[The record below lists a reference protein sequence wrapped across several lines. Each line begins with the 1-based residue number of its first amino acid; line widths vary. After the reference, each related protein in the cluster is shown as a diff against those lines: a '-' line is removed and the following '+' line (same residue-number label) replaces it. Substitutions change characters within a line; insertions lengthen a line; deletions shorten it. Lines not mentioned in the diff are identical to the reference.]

1 MNIYFYPPPRNN
13 ERKVVNNPYCQEFI
27 NSLSADFNINKK
39 SKFSVDI
46 LDLFFSS
53 FKNDVVILNWIEN
66 VAIKRFAIIQFFI
79 AVCIFIILRV

>member
-53 FKNDVVILNWIEN
+53 LKMML
-66 VAIKRFAIIQFFI
+66 
-79 AVCIFIILRV
+79 

>member
-46 LDLFFSS
+46 LDLFFHHL
-53 FKNDVVILNWIEN
+53 KMML
-66 VAIKRFAIIQFFI
+66 
-79 AVCIFIILRV
+79 